1 MASGRDE
8 EPCEIRCDAA
18 QLDIEGPSGSLH
30 LMLDDRARVKP
41 LNAGVELY
49 AHSEASREMVL
60 VLLKLGTAEASFVQ
74 QLRASGKVFLDFP
87 QRFTLTHMLGQG
99 GCARVYCAKHADGEA
114 AIKVAETKIEKDLLL
129 RESRFL
135 HELSSD
141 HVVKPLGLY
150 EFSVKGNPCIAL
162 ALEKMDGDLCDLIP
176 AGGLDEAS
184 ARPLM
189 KQLVCALGDLHGQGK
204 AHRDLK
210 PANILYRG
218 TSDGPLLKLCDFG
231 LACGFDEDE
240 QWKHAC
246 GTPGYC
252 APEVLRREGRADAKS
267 DLFSLG
273 VVFFV
278 MLTSLLPENLHG
290 ASPKPSAS
298 DDCLQLLAGL
308 LEPDAQQRWSA
319 QGASRCTWLRVEAPG
334 GCKESVRYPV
344 ADRKDPHE
352 ALLKDH
358 SQKWAGRRTNMALV
372 DW

>member
-1 MASGRDE
+1 
-8 EPCEIRCDAA
+8 
-18 QLDIEGPSGSLH
+18 
-30 LMLDDRARVKP
+30 
-41 LNAGVELY
+41 
-49 AHSEASREMVL
+49 
-60 VLLKLGTAEASFVQ
+60 
-74 QLRASGKVFLDFP
+74 
-87 QRFTLTHMLGQG
+87 MLGQG
-99 GCARVYCAKHADGEA
+99 GCARVYCAKHAGGEA

-150 EFSVKGNPCIAL
+150 EFGVKGNPCIAL

-218 TSDGPLLKLCDFG
+218 TPDGQLLKLCDFG
-231 LACGFDEDE
+231 LACAFDENE
-240 QWKHAC
+240 QWKHDC

-278 MLTSLLPENLHG
+278 MLTRTLPFGTVDEAVAKNLRG
-290 ASPKPSAS
+290 TCPEASAS
-298 DDCLQLLAGL
+298 EDCLQLLAGL
-308 LEPDAQQRWSA
+308 TETDAQKRWSA

-334 GCKESVRYPV
+334 GSKETVRYPA

-358 SQKWAGRRTNMALV
+358 SQQWAGRRTNMAHA